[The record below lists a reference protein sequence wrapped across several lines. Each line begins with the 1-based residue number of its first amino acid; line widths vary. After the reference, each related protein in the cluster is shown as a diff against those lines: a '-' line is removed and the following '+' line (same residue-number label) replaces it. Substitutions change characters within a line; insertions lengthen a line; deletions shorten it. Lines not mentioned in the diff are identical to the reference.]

1 MRIMFERLSSGLRFI
16 SRCTAIIAA
25 TQIVGANSN
34 PALAFDA
41 ESRALWGASAMA
53 EADYH
58 RNNPCAQWTVDEQA
72 VKKVIAWSGQTLAQL
87 RASDDY
93 REQQEAIK
101 GVVQQYGIDMACDAG
116 GANFAVGDHDYGVLR
131 HVGW

>member
-1 MRIMFERLSSGLRFI
+1 MFERLTSGLRFL
-16 SRCTAIIAA
+16 SRGTAIIAA
-25 TQIVGANSN
+25 SQIVGGNLN

-58 RNNPCAQWTVDEQA
+58 RNNPCAQWTVDEEA

-93 REQQEAIK
+93 REQREAIK
-101 GVVQQYGIDMACDAG
+101 GVVQQYGIDMACDGG
-116 GANFAVGDHDYGVLR
+116 GANFTVGDHDYGVLR
-131 HVGW
+131 HAGW